1 MSLANGN
8 GGPMQ
13 TCACVRVRCLP
24 LNDAPTLD
32 FQRDVVAV
40 RDHGPDFVPLF
51 PDAIVNDVDKAFLHN
66 GYVEVRWRWLRACV
80 IDLVREEWASGAE
93 EGSPLRKRL
102 GFLPK

>member
-66 GYVEVRWRWLRACV
+66 GYVEVRWRWSRV
-80 IDLVREEWASGAE
+80 LV
-93 EGSPLRKRL
+93 
-102 GFLPK
+102 